1 MSTQPHDSP
10 RPWYT
15 SDRLVDDWLAIEGEG
30 GDLKMLKS
38 LKILRSIIVN
48 IGIITIAAL
57 ALFYG
62 GDASLFGT
70 LGLLT
75 LAAYNGIEVLDY
87 VSLLQAIA
95 EAQDQ
100 LDSDQSDE

>member
-1 MSTQPHDSP
+1 MSDAHPRQ

-15 SDRLVDDWLAIEGEG
+15 SDRLTDDWLTIQAEG

-38 LKILRSIIVN
+38 LKILRSIVVN
-48 IGIITIAAL
+48 IGIIAITSL
-57 ALFYG
+57 ALYYG
-62 GDASLFGT
+62 GDPHVFGT

-75 LAAYNGIEVLDY
+75 LAAFNGIEVLDY

-100 LDSDQSDE
+100 QQED

>member
-1 MSTQPHDSP
+1 MSART
-10 RPWYT
+10 RPWYC
-15 SDRLVDDWLAIEGEG
+15 SDRLTDDWLTIESEG

-38 LKILRSIIVN
+38 LKIVRSIIVN

-57 ALFYG
+57 ALYYG
-62 GDASLFGT
+62 GAPQVFGT

-95 EAQDQ
+95 EAHDQ
-100 LDSDQSDE
+100 QSQSAGSDPDD